1 MSSEKHV
8 YLPTTIRLLKKLQL
22 RFELKQEILFSTIK
36 KKKHFYQGLI
46 LYLVFPGKMF
56 IL

>member
-36 KKKHFYQGLI
+36 KKKHFYQGLT